1 MLVSNLLIYFTNL
14 GGITL
19 GDSKDVLFFV
29 EHVVREL
36 FADVLIAEVL
46 SRISINV
53 SLCTTKYRPFLSAIK
68 NNPKIVIVP
77 WYTNGKGSERAFQ
90 QIKHTLNPTLI
101 NSHQEQISLGLTEDF
116 IYGEPTSVIDY
127 HFSWG
132 KKYASQLIQRGI
144 CDSTQ
149 IFVTGS
155 PRFDLIKLKYFNIS
169 SKNIFSKKFSL
180 DENKPWI
187 LFCSNFS
194 PANYGYLEIL
204 DLKRKKI
211 DGESLVSIFKM
222 ARSEWEKWISGL
234 AAAFPEAEIIIRPHP
249 GENQMYYN
257 ILCDKLTSNN
267 IKIIRQEPIHKWM
280 NVSDIILT
288 WTSTSMIESWVMGK
302 PTFSMSLCE
311 LPMKLKGEYFKGIHW
326 GCSIDKL
333 LKLVEKALSG
343 DYTIPEKIQKK
354 REKFLNEY
362 YHNADGLAIFR
373 IVAILNYLIQHKKN
387 SKRIKPLIISSE
399 YQKELARSI
408 LLRLNKIL
416 KVNLKNQSKVKQLWE
431 QSEDYFDDTSIDIIS
446 NEMGRYLT
454 STSTMIE
461 CIINR
466 EYKFEQK
473 DYGIEVVFNG
483 DSVDRYFENN
493 VNSK

>member
-1 MLVSNLLIYFTNL
+1 MNKST
-14 GGITL
+14 
-19 GDSKDVLFFV
+19 DVLFFV

-36 FADVLIAEVL
+36 FADVLIVELL
-46 SRISINV
+46 SRISIGT
-53 SLCTTKYRPFLSAIK
+53 SLCATKYRPFLSAIK
-68 NNPKIVIVP
+68 NNPKIVVVP
-77 WYTNGKGSERAFQ
+77 WYTSGKGAERVFQ
-90 QIKHTLNPTLI
+90 EIKHTLNPILI
-101 NSHQEQISLGLTEDF
+101 NSHEEQVSIGLVKKF
-116 IYGEPTSVIDY
+116 IYGEPTSIIDY

-132 KKYASQLIQRGI
+132 KKYASQLVQRGI

-155 PRFDLIKLKYFNIS
+155 PRLDLSKLKYFNVS

-180 DENKPWI
+180 DGNKPWI
-187 LFCSNFS
+187 LFCSNFP
-194 PANYGYLEIL
+194 PANYGYSEIL

-211 DGESLVSIFKM
+211 DGESLVSIFKK
-222 ARSEWEKWISGL
+222 ARSEWEKWILGL

-249 GENQMYYN
+249 GENQTYYN
-257 ILCDKLTSNN
+257 ILRNKLNCNN

-280 NVSDIILT
+280 NVSDIVLT

-302 PTFSMSLCE
+302 PTFSMDLCE
-311 LPMKLKGEYFKGIHW
+311 LPIEFKGEYFKGIHW

-333 LKLVEKALSG
+333 LKLVEKALRD
-343 DYTIPEKIQKK
+343 DYIIPEQIQKK

-373 IVAILNYLIQHKKN
+373 IVAIINYLIQHKKN
-387 SKRIKPLIISSE
+387 SKRIKRLIISSE

-431 QSEDYFDDTSIDIIS
+431 QSEDYFNDTSIDLIS

-461 CIINR
+461 CIING

-473 DYGIEVVFNG
+473 DYGIEVVFNE
-483 DSVDRYFENN
+483 SFNLENIFW
-493 VNSK
+493 K